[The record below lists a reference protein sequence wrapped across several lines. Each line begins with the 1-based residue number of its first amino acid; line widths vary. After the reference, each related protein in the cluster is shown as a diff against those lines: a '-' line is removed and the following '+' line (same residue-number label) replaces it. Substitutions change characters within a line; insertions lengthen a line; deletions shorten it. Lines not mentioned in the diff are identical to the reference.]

1 LRVTAYTIVVQS
13 AANVG
18 NFLAH
23 GRGTAPV
30 TVDDTAPLFSGI
42 TGNNTAFYPI
52 TDGYRDS
59 FQPSVH
65 VNEGGR
71 LWLQVFTTKGAL
83 VNTIALPHA
92 AAGTFT
98 PVWSGTDTHRRLM
111 PDGAYR
117 YKFIADDAVQN
128 RRNSASYTVHLS
140 RKRIV
145 NRAASFTENGD
156 AGLFFTTDSTC
167 TAHRTD
173 LSLFPHGVWLS
184 NVCNPAAN
192 NFQVVAGDYL
202 FKVPAAVRYNS
213 IRLQTYGNTSSAPEP
228 VLSIIYNAATKQYD
242 AVGVGHMA
250 KNNVNVHTTYGTVHG
265 SAHVDSF
272 HLVDVSLGV
281 PNTVSPEDYD
291 IGTVTITVSYSLL
304 Q

>member
-1 LRVTAYTIVVQS
+1 
-13 AANVG
+13 
-18 NFLAH
+18 
-23 GRGTAPV
+23 
-30 TVDDTAPLFSGI
+30 
-42 TGNNTAFYPI
+42 
-52 TDGYRDS
+52 
-59 FQPSVH
+59 VH

-117 YKFIADDAVQN
+117 YKFIADDAAQN
-128 RRNSASYTVHLS
+128 RRTSASYTVHLS

-145 NRAASFTENGD
+145 NRSASFTENGD
-156 AGLFFTTDSTC
+156 AGLFVTTDSSC
-167 TAHRTD
+167 TAHRND

-184 NVCNPAAN
+184 NVCNPAGN

-202 FKVPAAVRYNS
+202 FEVPAAVRYNS

-242 AVGVGHMA
+242 AVGVGDME

-265 SAHVDSF
+265 GAYVDSF
-272 HLVDVSLGV
+272 HLVDVALGV
-281 PNTVSPEDYD
+281 PNEVSPEDYD